1 MFSRI
6 PFLISCLLAVFFTHV
21 HGFTNPIKTPNGSD
35 PFMVYNGG
43 YYYLMTTTWTNIQ
56 ITRGTNMQNLKT
68 ATAKVI
74 WTDTTASRCC
84 NMWAPEIHWKSVES
98 AWYMYVSSSTRD
110 SILQHINLVFYD
122 SYYVAGVSANSGSQ
136 RVYALKGS
144 STDIWA
150 STWSYAGE
158 INPTGFTAW
167 MIDPTV
173 LLYGGKEYLVFS
185 AFSGADQC
193 LWIALMPTALT
204 AGAPVLISCPS
215 QSWEEIG
222 DFPVM
227 EGPAPLY
234 YGGKTWIIYSA
245 SYCWTPS
252 YSLGR
257 LELTGTNPLSASS
270 WTKYTPGPVFG
281 PSANGL
287 YGTGHNGFFLSP
299 SGNQIWLVYHFTLNS
314 AGACDGTRET
324 AVQQITFSGGE
335 PVFGTPDALT
345 VQLIEPV

>member
-6 PFLISCLLAVFFTHV
+6 PLIASCLLAVFLARV
-21 HGFTNPIKTPNGSD
+21 QGFTNPIKTPNGSD
-35 PFMVYNGG
+35 PFMVYNAG
-43 YYYLMTTTWTNIQ
+43 YYYLITTTWTNLQ
-56 ITRGTNMQNLKT
+56 LTRGTNMQDLKD

-74 WTDTTASRCC
+74 YTDTTASRCC
-84 NMWAPEIHWKSVES
+84 NVWAPEIHWKSAEG
-98 AWYMYVSSSTRD
+98 AWY
-110 SILQHINLVFYD
+110 I
-122 SYYVAGVSANSGSQ
+122 YYVAGVSANTNSQ
-136 RVYALKGS
+136 RVYAVKGS
-144 STDIWA
+144 STDLWA
-150 STWSYAGE
+150 STWSFAAE

-173 LLYGGKEYLVFS
+173 LLYGGSEYLVFS
-185 AFSGADQC
+185 AFSGSSQC
-193 LWIALMPTALT
+193 LWIALMPTATT
-204 AGAPVLISCPS
+204 AGTPVLISCPT
-215 QSWEEIG
+215 QSWEEVG
-222 DFPVM
+222 DPVE

-270 WTKYTPGPVFG
+270 WTKDTAGPVFG

-299 SGNQIWLVYHFTLNS
+299 SGNQIWLVYHFTLSS

-345 VQLIEPV
+345 LELVEPV